1 MKKSLVSFSGQL
13 FAFNCYAMLIVAI
26 GIMLYF
32 IIIGNWTGVTANLF
46 FAIFNYLV
54 FVRKLI
60 SNQLELMENQ
70 MMIYKAEQIE
80 KE

>member
-1 MKKSLVSFSGQL
+1 MDISKEDKEKLRKL
-13 FAFNCYAMLIVAI
+13 AKLNNTNMNA
-26 GIMLYF
+26 
-32 IIIGNWTGVTANLF
+32 
-46 FAIFNYLV
+46 

-70 MMIYKAEQIE
+70 MMIYRAEQTE